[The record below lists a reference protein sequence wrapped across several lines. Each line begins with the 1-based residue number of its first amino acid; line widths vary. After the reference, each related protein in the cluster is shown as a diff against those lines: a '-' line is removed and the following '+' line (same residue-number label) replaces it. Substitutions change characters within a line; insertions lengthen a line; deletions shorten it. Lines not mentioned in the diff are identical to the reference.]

1 MRIRDRLG
9 LGIGLRFGL
18 VLVLRRVRFR
28 VSFWVLGFLLLVQ
41 TTSSAQQ
48 YSYA

>member
-9 LGIGLRFGL
+9 LGIGLRFG
-18 VLVLRRVRFR
+18 LVLRRVRFR